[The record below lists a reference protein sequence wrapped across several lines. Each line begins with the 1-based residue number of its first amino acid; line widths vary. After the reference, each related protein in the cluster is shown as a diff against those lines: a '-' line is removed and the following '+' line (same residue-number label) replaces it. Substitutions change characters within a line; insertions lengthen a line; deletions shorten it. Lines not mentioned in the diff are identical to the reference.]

1 MSLRCF
7 VFSSDEG
14 TTAVLREILPG
25 LGVEGEFC
33 SNAVT
38 AAEQITNQPFQI
50 VIIDWDQQPEAGVLL
65 KSARERK
72 AAERP
77 LTLTI
82 VSKDED
88 APEAL
93 HSGANSLLRKPL
105 VVHQARETLTTA
117 RDLLRSKQSPAAAS
131 ASSPVFPV
139 VSDAT
144 GEATVRAGDF
154 PQTSTL
160 APGELFETET
170 TLPPTLEESGRPIAS
185 LKDVESMAASVAEKR
200 EPSPAPPPSPSGSR
214 GLEWYLKNR
223 PGGQGAV
230 SSAAAVAPA
239 PVPAAAPDPARGN
252 PELLGYDQS
261 SSYAAAPAPTKSE
274 PPTPK
279 PLPKPEPTLHEQK
292 REQKKEAELFAY
304 MQGEKARSSDS
315 PGAGFTFAK
324 RAIVPAV
331 VLAAIAIAAAPQA
344 PWHPRLQ
351 GLWRN
356 GRQALHAWLNPQP
369 AAPAQ
374 APVSHESFTRPG
386 DEYKLPVAEAIP
398 DATTDPSQIEV
409 VPVVDPTIRKTNPQG
424 GNVMDPSAVPV
435 DGSAPPSQ
443 TAAQSPAGENPNT
456 LSGAVNSDPF
466 RAPADHAASVSQP
479 AVGII
484 ETPAVSHADP
494 VVASTAPISVQSKPS
509 PVQPLQARVVTPAG
523 TIPPSLKS
531 QIAPSNGMI
540 GGNKPID
547 AAAPAIEPV
556 QVSELAERALI
567 ADNPSPA
574 YPTTA
579 KGQQGTVV
587 LQVLIARDGSVQDAK
602 FMQGSLVF
610 ARNAIEAVRQWT
622 FKPYLLNGRPVSV
635 QTQIS
640 VKFKPGQ

>member
-1 MSLRCF
+1 MSLRCL

-14 TTAVLREILPG
+14 TTAILRQILSG
-25 LGVEGEFC
+25 VGVEGEFC
-33 SNAVT
+33 STAVS
-38 AAEQITNQPFQI
+38 AAEQITNQRFQI

-65 KSARERK
+65 NTARERK

-82 VSKDED
+82 VSKDAD

-93 HSGANSLLRKPL
+93 HAGANSLLRKPL
-105 VVHQARETLTTA
+105 IANQARETLTTA
-117 RDLLRSKQSPAAAS
+117 RDLLRSKQGPATVL

-139 VSDAT
+139 VPDAT
-144 GEATVRAGDF
+144 GEATLRAGDF
-154 PQTSTL
+154 LQTPTL
-160 APGELFETET
+160 APGGLVESEA
-170 TLPPTLEESGRPIAS
+170 TLSSTLEESEPIAS
-185 LKDVESMAASVAEKR
+185 LKDVEPMASSVAEKR
-200 EPSPAPPPSPSGSR
+200 EPAAVPPSSPSGSR

-223 PGGQGAV
+223 PGGQAAG
-230 SSAAAVAPA
+230 SSAAAAAPA
-239 PVPAAAPDPARGN
+239 PVAPAAPDPARGN

-261 SSYAAAPAPTKSE
+261 SSYAAAPAAAKSAS
-274 PPTPK
+274 PAPR
-279 PLPKPEPTLHEQK
+279 PLPKAEPALRDQK

-304 MQGEKARSSDS
+304 IQGEKGSPSNSSGS
-315 PGAGFTFAK
+315 GFTFAK

-351 GLWRN
+351 GLWRH
-356 GRQALHAWLNPQP
+356 GTQALRAWLNPQTP
-369 AAPAQ
+369 TPKQ
-374 APVSHESFTRPG
+374 VVEHESFTRPG

-409 VPVVDPTIRKTNPQG
+409 VPVVDPTIKKTNPQG

-435 DGSAPPSQ
+435 DGSAAPAETP
-443 TAAQSPAGENPNT
+443 AHSPAGQNPEIPPGG
-456 LSGAVNSDPF
+456 LNSDPF
-466 RAPADHAASVSQP
+466 RAPVDHAATGAQP
-479 AVGII
+479 AVTVI
-484 ETPAVSHADP
+484 ETPAVSHTDP
-494 VVASTAPISVQSKPS
+494 VAPSTTPISTQPKPS
-509 PVQPLQARVVTPAG
+509 PAQVPQPRVVTPAG

-531 QIAPSNGMI
+531 QIAPSNNMI
-540 GGNKPID
+540 GGNRPMD
-547 AAAPAIEPV
+547 AAGAAIEPV
-556 QVSELAERALI
+556 QVVEPTERALI
-567 ADNPSPA
+567 ADNVPPA
-574 YPTTA
+574 YPASA

-610 ARNAIEAVRQWT
+610 ARNAIDAVRQWK

-635 QTQIS
+635 QTQIT